1 MARSTLPLLL
11 ALGALSLDSAGARGL
26 AVYLLLAAIPVAAA
40 SALEVFGRLVE
51 LPARAPGRAL
61 ASAEVAAAFLGLLL
75 VVAVAASRSPAAVAP
90 LGDSAVVA
98 AAALFALAAAAGAVR
113 TPARVIEPQRVATAA
128 ADPDARAA

>member
-26 AVYLLLAAIPVAAA
+26 AAYLLLAAIPAAAA
-40 SALEVFGRLVE
+40 SALDVFGRLVE

-61 ASAEVAAAFLGLLL
+61 AGAEVGAAFLGLLL

-90 LGDSAVVA
+90 LGESAVVA
-98 AAALFALAAAAGAVR
+98 AVALFALAAAAGATR
-113 TPARVIEPQRVATAA
+113 APARAAEPQPVPAA
-128 ADPDARAA
+128 AAEADARAA